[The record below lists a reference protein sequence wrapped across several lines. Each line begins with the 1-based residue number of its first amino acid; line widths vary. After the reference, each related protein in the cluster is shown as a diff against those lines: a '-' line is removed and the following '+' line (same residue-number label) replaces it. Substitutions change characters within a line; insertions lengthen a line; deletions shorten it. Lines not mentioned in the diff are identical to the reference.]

1 MYNRILIKLSGESLA
16 GDTLTNNISKN
27 FDDKVINRIVTE
39 IQAVKDKGTEIMLVV
54 GGGNFWRGRSAD
66 SSMNRSKAD
75 QIGMLA
81 TVMNAIYLTESFK
94 QKNIKSIVMTPFEI
108 SGMTVRYSLES
119 AVSYIEKGYILI
131 FAGGIG
137 HPFFSTDTIASLRA
151 CELSCDC
158 ILYAKNIDGIY
169 DSDPKLNENAIRYK
183 EITYNEIIEK
193 NLKAI
198 DISAINLCNENKI
211 PSVAFDLNKENSII
225 IASDNTDEIFK
236 IGTRV
241 NYN

>member
-1 MYNRILIKLSGESLA
+1 MYNRILIKLSGEALA
-16 GDTLTNNISKN
+16 GDNLLDNTSKN
-27 FDDKVINRIVTE
+27 FDDKVIDRIVTE
-39 IQAVKDKGTEIMLVV
+39 IQTVKNAGTEIMLVV

-66 SSMNRSKAD
+66 SKMNRSKAD

-81 TVMNAIYLTESFK
+81 TVMNAIYLSESLK

-108 SGMTVRYSLES
+108 SGITVRYTLECAS
-119 AVSYIEKGYILI
+119 SYLEKGYILI

-151 CELSCDC
+151 CELCCDC

-169 DSDPKLNENAIRYK
+169 DSDPKANKNAIRYK